1 MSSILPSTGT
11 GRLAGAIKSQST
23 SDLASMAMKAS
34 YPIVFLH
41 LGREGAAPVTLYCS
55 TSSSRRQLVDKIEK
69 QRQTLTQEQIVFRLV
84 NINSRYFSG
93 LNRVRCVSILCKWF
107 LGSFPGCIACLLI
120 SQRLTSHFSLVLCCP
135 LNQPT
140 VR

>member
-1 MSSILPSTGT
+1 
-11 GRLAGAIKSQST
+11 
-23 SDLASMAMKAS
+23 MAMKAS

-84 NINSRYFSG
+84 NINSKYFSG
-93 LNRVRCVSILCKWF
+93 LNRVRCVSILCK
-107 LGSFPGCIACLLI
+107 
-120 SQRLTSHFSLVLCCP
+120 
-135 LNQPT
+135 
-140 VR
+140 

>member
-107 LGSFPGCIACLLI
+107 LGSFPGVYSLSIDSTASDI
-120 SQRLTSHFSLVLCCP
+120 HFFHFLCGP
-135 LNQPT
+135 LNQLT